1 MACFMI
7 PWVGIYLLPLD
18 CLELAQLNHDNL
30 GTDQPGLEAE
40 NHHADP
46 SERGRFLPLLIH
58 NHPRFTKTSRRLAR
72 VRETPFMQKALN
84 ICQTFLGSFFGVAL
98 GHCNRNCCNANL
110 QCNVSVA
117 VDSPATVFF
126 CSCRINGRQTS
137 AWRGTL
143 PTVYRLGWFY
153 VAQIAASS
161 AIMLAWGLIIILA
174 SGGTRVSLHF
184 WLDGPT
190 LRRSQLF

>member
-1 MACFMI
+1 
-7 PWVGIYLLPLD
+7 
-18 CLELAQLNHDNL
+18 
-30 GTDQPGLEAE
+30 
-40 NHHADP
+40 
-46 SERGRFLPLLIH
+46 
-58 NHPRFTKTSRRLAR
+58 
-72 VRETPFMQKALN
+72 MQKALN

-117 VDSPATVFF
+117 VDSHLQRCSFAHVESMDGRHPPGGATAILAV
-126 CSCRINGRQTS
+126 
-137 AWRGTL
+137 TL
-143 PTVYRLGWFY
+143 PTMYRLGWFY